1 MYEIYYYL
9 MDSKH
14 MIRILT
20 FISFGYQKDEII
32 NMYDETVIHNNRFI
46 EIFNEAVNN
55 VNT

>member
-1 MYEIYYYL
+1 